1 MGIERARVLEVH
13 GRGAVRAG
21 YLIDDRLVLTAA
33 ARTGTGAGSGPVE
46 VRPAGTAT
54 WLKASPGW
62 SSPAGCALFELDD
75 PSMLMMPPDGMRWG
89 RVAGDRP
96 VPVAA
101 MGFPPAA
108 TRPTWP
114 RDPEQ
119 FMGHVVPQGSAS
131 LAVTGCRPPADGMAG
146 AALFAGA
153 ELVGVLLAAAHAVPV
168 AILAEDPAF
177 VGLVMD
183 GAGAADG
190 LALVPVSTPATAFP
204 IL

>member
-33 ARTGTGAGSGPVE
+33 AGAGTGAGPVE

-54 WLKASPGW
+54 WLKASPVW
-62 SSPAGCALFELDD
+62 SCPAGGALFELDD
-75 PSMLMMPPDGMRWG
+75 PSMLMMPPDVMRWG

-119 FMGHVVPQGSAS
+119 LMGHVIPQGSTF
-131 LAVTGCRPPADGMAG
+131 LAVTGARPPGDGMAG

-168 AILAEDPAF
+168 AVLGEDPAF